1 MGEKKEEEEKESI
14 LDVIGYEGVL
24 SYSSRWQRFQ
34 YEAKHVFSK
43 LKSIIL

>member
-1 MGEKKEEEEKESI
+1 MGEKKEEEEKSIIDDIDYESAF
-14 LDVIGYEGVL
+14 L